1 MRVLAMLFVSL
12 LAGCADTSP
21 PFLGP
26 NNPGSPLAPEAS
38 VRPMHNQLE
47 ADSITKKSRQILT
60 GAAGDQ

>member
-1 MRVLAMLFVSL
+1 MRVLAMLFVGL

-21 PFLGP
+21 PPLGV
-26 NNPGSPLAPEAS
+26 NNPGSPLALEAS
-38 VRPMHNQLE
+38 VRPIHNQLE

>member
-1 MRVLAMLFVSL
+1 MRLSAMLFVSL
-12 LAGCADTSP
+12 LTGCASTSP
-21 PFLGP
+21 PPLGV